1 LHNRNSIERHD
12 FIAQKEIGRD
22 QKSRS
27 EKMVNR
33 LHDLRSSNPDV
44 EASAVVSADGLIVAS
59 DLPSGVE
66 EDRVAAMSAAML
78 SLGDRIATELR
89 RGVLDQVYIH
99 GEKCFF
105 QPLVLRRAE
114 RRIPIV
120 GCVAARWRRERVRV

>member
-1 LHNRNSIERHD
+1 M
-12 FIAQKEIGRD
+12 D

-33 LHDLRSSNPDV
+33 LRDLRSSSPDV

-66 EDRVAAMSAAML
+66 EDRVSAMSAAML

-89 RGVLDQVYIH
+89 RGILDQVYIH
-99 GEKCFF
+99 GENGYV
-105 QPLVLRRAE
+105 VLM
-114 RRIPIV
+114 
-120 GCVAARWRRERVRV
+120 AAGEEAVLTVLARKEAKLGLILYDMRKAAADIGSLI